1 MEKAVITL
9 LDASIWIDFTR
20 ARSPGYLKQFIAPYV
35 LDPLAHL
42 AEPVVFEVMRYALP
56 KEIGPL
62 TAQFKAVP
70 MLPTPGDLW
79 QRAAILG
86 QKCRNK
92 GCTPDALDLLIA
104 QVALSHDA
112 LVVTFDEDFKEISE
126 STGLRAKVLQ
136 RPRGG
141 VS

>member
-1 MEKAVITL
+1 VITL

-35 LDPLAHL
+35 LAPSAHL
-42 AEPVVFEVMRYALP
+42 AEPVVFEIMRYALP

-62 TAQFKAVP
+62 TAQFNAVP
-70 MLPTPGDLW
+70 MLPTPSDLW
-79 QRAAILG
+79 QQAAALG

-92 GCTPDALDLLIA
+92 GCTPGALDLLIA
-104 QVALSHDA
+104 QIALSNDA
-112 LVVTFDEDFKEISE
+112 LVVTFDEDFQGISE

-136 RPRGG
+136 RPGG
-141 VS
+141 GGR